1 MTILD
6 AFKSLR
12 VWGIKGLMGFIRRW
26 PVLHRLRS
34 SDRYVIRNPQRGV
47 TLVGPFSSHSGIA
60 RTMRNFAS
68 MLKSAGIPFQTFDM
82 NEKPTLPE
90 SDYLP
95 ILTPRREFDLGR
107 YDHVVELFTPHAPQ
121 AENRSHS
128 VLAFWEFESGMD
140 FAFPATFCG
149 RPLIAMSDFNARH
162 FKSMLKGSAPV
173 YKIRYPMIA
182 KGQVGISTDTIRAK
196 YGIPDRAFM
205 VFFNFDYASS
215 YFRKNPEAV
224 LKAFARAFRDNDPAV
239 LVLKTS
245 HGESAPATSTRL
257 KALASEFGLY
267 GRRLVEIGG
276 TIPQADMAGL
286 YAACDTY
293 VSLHRG
299 EGFGIGM
306 AEAMSFGK
314 PVIATDYSSNTEF
327 CKTNVSIP
335 VPYVLVKP
343 KASEIDVNAYSHV
356 VEWAD
361 PDIDFAASALRQ
373 CMEDTNYRLRI
384 GQSAST
390 FVAEYFSVDNF
401 RRDVENF
408 LDGKEFLET

>member
-1 MTILD
+1 MTIFD
-6 AFKSLR
+6 AVKSLR
-12 VWGIKGLMGFIRRW
+12 VWGLKGLISFIRRW

-34 SDRYVIRNPQRGV
+34 SDRHVIRNPQRGV
-47 TLVGPFSSHSGIA
+47 TLVGPFSSHIGNA
-60 RTMRNFAS
+60 RTMRNFAF

-128 VLAFWEFESGMD
+128 VLAFWEFETGMD
-140 FAFPATFCG
+140 FAFPAAFCG
-149 RPLIAMSDFNARH
+149 RPLIAMSDFNAQH
-162 FKSMLKGSAPV
+162 FKSMLKGNAPV

-196 YGIPDRAFM
+196 FGIPDRAFM

-224 LKAFARAFRDNDPAV
+224 LKAFARAFQNNDPAV

-245 HGESAPATSTRL
+245 HGESAPAASARL
-257 KALASEFGLY
+257 KALTSELGLD
-267 GRRLVEIGG
+267 GRKLVEIEGAV
-276 TIPQADMAGL
+276 PQADMAGL

-306 AEAMSFGK
+306 AEAMLLGK
-314 PVIATDYSSNTEF
+314 PVIATNYSANTEF
-327 CKTNVSIP
+327 CRTGVSIP

-343 KASEIDVNAYSHV
+343 QASEIDVNVYSNV

-361 PDIDFAASALRQ
+361 PDIDFAASALRR
-373 CMEDTNYRLRI
+373 CMEDTNYRTRI
-384 GQSAST
+384 GQSASAFMT
-390 FVAEYFSVDNF
+390 EYFSIENF
-401 RRDVENF
+401 RRDVEDF

>member
-1 MTILD
+1 MTIRD

-12 VWGIKGLMGFIRRW
+12 VWGIKGLMDFIRRW
-26 PVLHRLRS
+26 PVLHRLKS
-34 SDRYVIRNPQRGV
+34 SDRHVIRNPQRGV
-47 TLVGPFSSHSGIA
+47 TLVGPFSSHIGNA
-60 RTMRNFAS
+60 RTMRNFAF

-107 YDHVVELFTPHAPQ
+107 YDHVVELFSPHAPP
-121 AENRSHS
+121 AGNRSHS

-140 FAFPATFCG
+140 FAFPATFSG

-162 FKSMLKGSAPV
+162 FKSMLKGGAPV
-173 YKIRYPMIA
+173 YKIRYPMVA
-182 KGQVGISTDTIRAK
+182 KGQVSASADTIRGK
-196 YGIPDRAFM
+196 YGIPERAFM
-205 VFFNFDYASS
+205 VFYNFDYASS

-245 HGESAPATSTRL
+245 HGESASATSARL
-257 KALASEFGLY
+257 KALASELGLD
-267 GRRLVEIGG
+267 GRRLVEIRGAV
-276 TIPQADMAGL
+276 PQADMAGF
-286 YAACDTY
+286 YAACDAY

-314 PVIATDYSSNTEF
+314 PVIATDYSANTEF
-327 CKTNVSIP
+327 CKTGVSIP
-335 VPYVLVKP
+335 VPYVLVRPKP
-343 KASEIDVNAYSHV
+343 SEIDMAVYSRV
-356 VEWAD
+356 AKWAD
-361 PDIDFAASALRQ
+361 PDIDFAASALRR
-373 CMEDTNYRLRI
+373 CMENTNFRTRI
-384 GQSAST
+384 GQSASA

-401 RRDVENF
+401 RRDVDDF